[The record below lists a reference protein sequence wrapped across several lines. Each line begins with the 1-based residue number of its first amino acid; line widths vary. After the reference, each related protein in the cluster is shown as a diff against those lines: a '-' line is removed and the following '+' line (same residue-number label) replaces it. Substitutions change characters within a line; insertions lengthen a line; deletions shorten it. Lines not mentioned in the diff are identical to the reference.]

1 MPLDIRALPG
11 ERSGFGCVCRE
22 PGKVAVEPL
31 RFLAPGPGEVRL
43 EVHACGMCHSD
54 LSVVNR
60 RIPYPLPN
68 LLGHEGA
75 GVVEA
80 VGEGVTD
87 WKVGDRAI
95 LTMVLPCNR
104 CADCLSSRPS
114 LCKKRG
120 QHMPVGRVLDASGKT
135 LTPMAGLGC
144 MAEYA
149 VVNQVALI
157 RVREDMPLDKGALVS
172 CGVTTGVG
180 AVMNCAKME
189 PGSSCCV
196 IGCGGVGISAIQGA
210 KISGASQIIAVDT
223 MPSKLTAAKQFGATH
238 CVNAKTVQNVVK
250 EVARLSGGGTDYSFE
265 AIGMPQTA
273 EQAIEAV
280 RAGGTAVIV
289 GVADQKDR
297 AKLKLAKI
305 NFLETVVK
313 GSFMGSSVPMRFVPM
328 LCDLYKKGDLLL
340 DEFVS
345 QYYSIQQ
352 ACTAFDDLTSG
363 VGLRGVIVMHQ
374 LQGLAER
381 PTPQAHTSRL

>member
-1 MPLDIRALPG
+1 
-11 ERSGFGCVCRE
+11 
-22 PGKVAVEPL
+22 
-31 RFLAPGPGEVRL
+31 
-43 EVHACGMCHSD
+43 
-54 LSVVNR
+54 
-60 RIPYPLPN
+60 
-68 LLGHEGA
+68 
-75 GVVEA
+75 
-80 VGEGVTD
+80 
-87 WKVGDRAI
+87 
-95 LTMVLPCNR
+95 
-104 CADCLSSRPS
+104 
-114 LCKKRG
+114 
-120 QHMPVGRVLDASGKT
+120 MPVGRVLDASGKT

-238 CVNAKTVQNVVK
+238 CVNAKTVHNVVK

>member
-1 MPLDIRALPG
+1 MSLDVGALPG
-11 ERSGFGCVCRE
+11 ERSGLGCVCRE
-22 PGKVAVEPL
+22 PGKVAVESL
-31 RFLAPGPGEVRL
+31 RFLAPGRGEVRL

-75 GVVEA
+75 GMVEA
-80 VGEGVTD
+80 VGDGVTD

-104 CADCLSSRPS
+104 CADCLCSRPS
-114 LCKKRG
+114 LCKMRG
-120 QHMPVGRVLDASGKT
+120 QHMPVGRVLDTSGNT
-135 LTPMAGLGC
+135 LTPMGGLGC

-149 VVNQVALI
+149 VVSQAALI
-157 RVREDMPLDKGALVS
+157 RVPEYMPLEKGALVS

-180 AVMNCAKME
+180 AVMNCAKMP

-196 IGCGGVGISAIQGA
+196 IGCGGVGLSAIQGA
-210 KISGASQIIAVDT
+210 RISGASQIIAVDT
-223 MPSKLTAAKQFGATH
+223 MPSKLTAAKQFGATD
-238 CVNAKTVQNVVK
+238 CVDAKSVKNVVK
-250 EVARLSGGGTDYSFE
+250 EIARLSGGGTDFSFE
-265 AIGMPQTA
+265 AIGLPQTA

-313 GSFMGSSVPMRFVPM
+313 GSFMGSSVPMRFVPL

-345 QYYSIQQ
+345 RYYNIQE
-352 ACTAFDDLTSG
+352 ACTAFEDLASG
-363 VGLRGVIVMHQ
+363 VGLRGVVVMHQ
-374 LQGLAER
+374 LQGLAEQ
-381 PTPQAHTSRL
+381 PTPKAHTSRL